1 MGIKITGLDDMRRRL
16 ETLRRRAANLSGPVA
31 FEDLFPPE
39 FMRRYTDL
47 RSIDDLV
54 AASGYTIQSAD
65 DFEKI
70 PQADWDALI
79 KAKTRFKSWDAMQA
93 KAAEEY
99 AERRL
104 NLENL

>member
-1 MGIKITGLDDMRRRL
+1 MGIKIAGLDEMRRKL
-16 ETLRRRAANLSGPVA
+16 ETLQRRAASLSGPVA

-39 FMRRYTDL
+39 FMRRYTDF

-54 AASGYTIQSAD
+54 AASGYTVQSTD

-70 PQADWDALI
+70 PQADWDSLI
-79 KAKTRFKSWDAMQA
+79 QATTRFKNWDAMQA